1 MGKMLKLSFNNSKL
15 RKLQEYLHLPKRSV
29 GSFDLPAGYTCPMA
43 RECKSYS
50 NRVTGKITDGK
61 EMVFRCYA
69 ASTEAVFTQTRELR
83 WHNFDLLHGL
93 NTEEMATTINS
104 SIPNNVKV
112 LRVHSSGDFFSH
124 EYFMAWVRVAEMRPE
139 ITFFGYS
146 KVLDCVNAVKPKNF
160 HLVYSFGG
168 ASDMQITN
176 EPVVRVVKSIDDARS
191 LPVVCQSNP
200 ADDYEFIVSGK
211 SFAILIHGVQPAKK
225 RGLTNKLSVV

>member
-1 MGKMLKLSFNNSKL
+1 MLKLSFRNSKL
-15 RKLQEYLHLPKRSV
+15 RKLEEYLHLPKKAV

-43 RECKSYS
+43 RECRSYS

-61 EMVFRCYA
+61 EMIFRCYA
-69 ASTEAVFTQTRELR
+69 ASTEAAFTNARKLR
-83 WHNFDLLHGL
+83 WHNFDSLRGL
-93 NTEEMATTINS
+93 STDEMVALINS
-104 SIPNNVKV
+104 SVPNTVKV
-112 LRVHSSGDFFSH
+112 LRIHSSGDFFSH
-124 EYFMAWVRVAEMRPE
+124 EYFMAWVRIAELRPE

-168 ASDMQITN
+168 ALDMHITN
-176 EPVVRVVKSIDDARS
+176 EPVVRVVKSVDEAGS

-200 ADDYEFIVSGK
+200 ADDYEFIVAGK